1 MAHNDEEG
9 GASPLPE
16 FQYGDHQAF
25 AMLNTKVNITAEDY
39 EAVCKE
45 VFMLKFFLA
54 DSLTKQA
61 RLALA

>member
-1 MAHNDEEG
+1 MAIDEEG

-39 EAVCKE
+39 ETVCKE
-45 VFMLKFFLA
+45 TFMLKFFLA
-54 DSLTKQA
+54 KGLTNAPGK
-61 RLALA
+61 LSPP